1 MPGVVKVG
9 YTPPVEN
16 VTSIIVDPNVEE
28 DRDGEVYSSIVSA
41 NNYCQS
47 NPSEAPFVINIAAG
61 QYNLEES
68 IIVDTV
74 PVLFVGQGKCKT
86 IVNFDRSNE
95 DASHY
100 FIRRLSSGTPSNN
113 TRICFAFCGYTDQ
126 GSFGS
131 ADTASWEGRWGL
143 KNMTVE
149 MQYRGDN
156 STPLYMSA
164 VYHDNYEGQGFD
176 FIFENVRF
184 QNIGAPTMAESDTAI
199 NHWAIKI
206 DSQNQTSGD
215 EYKPFDPIFKNVD
228 IYGDKTLTGTVD
240 VTTGNTALSGT
251 GTSFTTE
258 LNEEGY
264 IQVGEETY
272 EIASITDDTTAALG
286 RTADSTESG
295 VKAIAVNP
303 FNKGVSCDI
312 GAPSIK
318 PSITYK
324 NCNFRWTFMQSI
336 YNFSGEV
343 IYIDSCLF
351 YGCGV
356 NMKGGTLD
364 SSDSVIYVNA
374 SHAHMEN
381 LVFKMEHYPD
391 NVWTSGDAHG
401 IGVGQYTSSAT
412 IENVEFISNSNVW
425 NYVNCLYTQARVNV
439 HNMSAENYIYDET
452 MIQFD
457 FAEDCDNSVLSGI
470 RSERTRAGAIDVPV
484 GITGVVVENSYFVI
498 GITFG
503 GEGGKLLNSYIGDG
517 EVEIHAA
524 QCVVDGN
531 VIDGDLFLNSN
542 SDEVMVSNNYIDG
555 SIYSSAVLEDV
566 SIANNRVLNKGAE
579 GEFVLGPQS
588 CMVNNYWQF
597 HDDTF
602 LSGGHYCEITG
613 NTFYVRNTA
622 TATTI
627 FNFDGDMVTFVGNT
641 VQVGASVNS
650 EIILIDGGG
659 VIANNIFEAFDFS
672 SNVVSID
679 SSGNVRVIG
688 NRFYGV
694 TTADVVQVDGSHSH
708 VANNSFECGD
718 SKCIH
723 VFSGEEFIVISGNVI
738 EITGGPGDVVDI
750 LGNNC
755 AIKGNIINNSDTGAV
770 GNYFSVSG
778 DYNILANNIVR
789 SRGSGTMVN
798 DTGTGNVTDN
808 NLEDTTA

>member
-1 MPGVVKVG
+1 MPGTVKIG

-28 DRDGEVYSSIVSA
+28 DREGEVYSSIVSA
-41 NNYCQS
+41 NSYCQS

-61 QYNLEES
+61 QYDLEES
-68 IIVDTV
+68 IIVNTV

-86 IVNFDRSNE
+86 IINFDRTNE

-100 FIRRLSSGTPSNN
+100 FIRRTTAGTPEIN
-113 TRICFAFCGYTDQ
+113 TRFCFAFCDYTDQ

-184 QNIGAPTMAESDTAI
+184 QNIGAPTMAESDTAT
-199 NHWAIKI
+199 NHWAIRI

-272 EIASITDDTTAALG
+272 EIASITDDTTATLG

-295 VKAIAVNP
+295 VRAVAVNP

-312 GAPSIK
+312 DAPSIK

-364 SSDSVIYVNA
+364 PSDSVIYVNA

-381 LVFKMEHYPD
+381 LVFKMEHSPD
-391 NVWTSGDAHG
+391 EVWTDGDSHG
-401 IGVGQYTSSAT
+401 IGIGEYVSECTV
-412 IENVEFISNSNVW
+412 ENIHFGSNSNMW
-425 NYVNCLYTQARVNV
+425 NYENCIYTEARIKAKNI
-439 HNMSAENYIYDET
+439 SADNYIYNTT
-452 MIQFD
+452 MIELKD
-457 FAEDCDNSVLSGI
+457 TSDCDSSVLSELY
-470 RSERTRAGAIDVPV
+470 SARTSAGAIDIPTNV
-484 GITGVVVENSYFVI
+484 TGVIVENSYFER
-498 GITFG
+498 GITLG
-503 GEGGKLLNSYIGDG
+503 GDETKLLGCNIEQG
-517 EVEIHAA
+517 EVEVSGAR
-524 QCVVDGN
+524 C
-531 VIDGDLFLNSN
+531 VIDGNTLWGDLYLNAGI
-542 SDEVMVSNNYIDG
+542 DESMIANNYIDG
-555 SIYSSAVLEDV
+555 SVHGTSGEEV
-566 SIANNRVLNKGAE
+566 SITNNRVMNKGAE
-579 GEFVLGPQS
+579 GKFVLGKQS
-588 CMVNNYWQF
+588 CMSNNYWEF
-597 HDDTF
+597 HDDAYLT
-602 LSGGHYCEITG
+602 GAHYCEITG
-613 NTFYVRNTA
+613 NTFYVRSSA
-622 TATTI
+622 TALRI
-627 FNFDGDMVTFVGNT
+627 FGFNGDMVTFTGNT
-641 VQVGASVNS
+641 VQISASADS
-650 EIILIDGGG
+650 KIIYIEGGS
-659 VIANNIFEAFDFS
+659 VVANNVFEEFS
-672 SNVVSID
+672 FTKRVVHVG

-688 NRFYGV
+688 NRFKGV
-694 TTADVVQVDGSHSH
+694 TTAEIVAVEGDHSQ
-708 VANNSFECGD
+708 VANNSFECDG
-718 SKCIH
+718 SLCIDALSTSRFGN
-723 VFSGEEFIVISGNVI
+723 VSGNVM
-738 EITGGPGDVVDI
+738 EVATGPADVVDI
-750 LGNNC
+750 TGDNYVV
-755 AIKGNIINNSDTGAV
+755 KGNVINNADGGSVTD
-770 GNYFSVSG
+770 YFDVSG

-789 SRGSGTMVN
+789 SRGNGTMIN

-808 NLEDTTA
+808 NLEDTRA